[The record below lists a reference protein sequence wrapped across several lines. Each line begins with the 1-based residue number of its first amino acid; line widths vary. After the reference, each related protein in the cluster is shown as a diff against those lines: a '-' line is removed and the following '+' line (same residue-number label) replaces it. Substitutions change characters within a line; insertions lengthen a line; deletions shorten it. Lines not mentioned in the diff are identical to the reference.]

1 MYKFQLIVLKLYSY
15 LNGTYFLLLS
25 ILICVIFDNLY
36 IFQVLRKQGNIGTVT
51 VKWLL
56 TGNPGTDVERSEGA
70 VTFTSGAVEALLYV
84 NVRGDPVP
92 ELDKTY
98 QLILSDAAPVRHK
111 KDKYFVCYVCGG

>member
-1 MYKFQLIVLKLYSY
+1 M
-15 LNGTYFLLLS
+15 LS
-25 ILICVIFDNLY
+25 ILIYVLF

-56 TGNPGTDVERSEGA
+56 TGNPGTDVERSEGT

-111 KDKYFVCYVCGG
+111 KDEYFVCYVCGG

>member
-1 MYKFQLIVLKLYSY
+1 M
-15 LNGTYFLLLS
+15 LS
-25 ILICVIFDNLY
+25 ILIYVLF

-111 KDKYFVCYVCGG
+111 KDNFVCYVCEG

>member
-1 MYKFQLIVLKLYSY
+1 M
-15 LNGTYFLLLS
+15 
-25 ILICVIFDNLY
+25 
-36 IFQVLRKQGNIGTVT
+36 LRKQGNIGTVT

-56 TGNPGTDVERSEGA
+56 TGNPGTDVERSEGT

-98 QLILSDAAPVRHK
+98 QLILSDAAPVRNAK
-111 KDKYFVCYVCGG
+111 KMNILSSVYVENSRVNHMASQF

>member
-1 MYKFQLIVLKLYSY
+1 MIYVL
-15 LNGTYFLLLS
+15 F
-25 ILICVIFDNLY
+25 

-56 TGNPGTDVERSEGA
+56 TGNPGTDVERSEGT

-111 KDKYFVCYVCGG
+111 KDKYFVCYVCGR

>member
-1 MYKFQLIVLKLYSY
+1 M
-15 LNGTYFLLLS
+15 LS
-25 ILICVIFDNLY
+25 ILIYVIFDNVY

-111 KDKYFVCYVCGG
+111 RSMFCMLYTCMWKILGLIIGRVDGLYVMYLDS

>member
-1 MYKFQLIVLKLYSY
+1 M
-15 LNGTYFLLLS
+15 LS
-25 ILICVIFDNLY
+25 ILIYVLF

-51 VKWLL
+51 VQWLL

-111 KDKYFVCYVCGG
+111 KDKYFVCYVCGYVEDSKFMLSQAK